1 MDNFAVR
8 PEVVEAMAGK
18 VGIASR
24 YSYPL
29 NVNMVFVAV
38 PVMINGRLAGIVR
51 TGTPISATNSNL
63 LTVYEEIF
71 AGGIVIVLLAAII
84 SLCLSKDEPAH
95 HGGEERRHPICRG

>member
-1 MDNFAVR
+1 MPSGLVLGDSQEDPAGMDNFAVR

-84 SLCLSKDEPAH
+84 SFTPLK
-95 HGGEERRHPICRG
+95 R